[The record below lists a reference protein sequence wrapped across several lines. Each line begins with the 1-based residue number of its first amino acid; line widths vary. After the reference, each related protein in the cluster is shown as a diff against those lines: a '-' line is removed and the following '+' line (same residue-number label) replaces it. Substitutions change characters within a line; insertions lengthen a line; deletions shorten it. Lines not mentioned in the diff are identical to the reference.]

1 MLKRITLAQVVIL
14 VLVGMVVFS
23 KYHEPKA
30 AQGFGAK
37 DNIVPTF
44 HVTSKATR
52 M

>member
-1 MLKRITLAQVVIL
+1 MLKRITVAHVVIL
-14 VLVGMVVFS
+14 VLMGMAIFG

-30 AQGFGAK
+30 VQGFGAK

-44 HVTSKATR
+44 HVTSKASK

>member
-1 MLKRITLAQVVIL
+1 MLKRITLAHVVIL
-14 VLVGMVVFS
+14 VLVGIAVFS

-30 AQGFGAK
+30 VQGFGTK

-44 HVTSKATR
+44 HVTSKATK